1 MQQCLCSIRL
11 LPVCLQSSACEL
23 LFHCQEPWLVSVC
36 YVHADLRT
44 KPVLELQH
52 LPLKGHT
59 THSLHQSRLS
69 TAVHQT
75 SRSKSRL
82 CVRSSMPEA
91 GGKLRILALHSWRTS
106 GSIFIE
112 QVRAVLHGYDKG
124 SSRLTA

>member
-1 MQQCLCSIRL
+1 M
-11 LPVCLQSSACEL
+11 SSCFTARSHG
-23 LFHCQEPWLVSVC
+23 LFLMC
-36 YVHADLRT
+36 YVHADLRA

-52 LPLKGHT
+52 LPLEGHT

-75 SRSKSRL
+75 SRSKYRF

-91 GGKLRILALHSWRTS
+91 RGKLRILALHSWRTS

-112 QVRAVLHGYDKG
+112 QVCAVLHGYDKG
-124 SSRLTA
+124 SSHLTA